1 MLTRKAPFANMQPV
15 QIIWLVGA
23 SGQRLPIPDDCPQLF
38 HELLTATWKDN
49 PAERCVRVCACQGRP
64 AHGALM

>member
-23 SGQRLPIPDDCPQLF
+23 SGQRLPIPDDCPPVFRQILD
-38 HELLTATWKDN
+38 ATWKDN
-49 PAERCVRVCACQGRP
+49 PNDRSVIFCAQRP
-64 AHGALM
+64 HATA